1 MRGGRTLKKYLLIT
15 FGILLFVTGVYAS
28 VWYESY
34 QRSKTFFDQ
43 ASQSF
48 ANGDYGRALKGGES
62 FDENTQSYKFVGGY
76 EQVVGIWTNR
86 WAVPKPGIYRE
97 AEAKIHDILY
107 EKLTADQGLVIFKK
121 YLNLSNAHLPEIL
134 IQSGKLYKQKGEIEK
149 AREIF
154 QLAIEAFG
162 MDENIKREA
171 ERQLHDL

>member
-1 MRGGRTLKKYLLIT
+1 MKKYLVIT
-15 FGILLFVTGVYAS
+15 MSILLFVTGVYAS

-48 ANGDYGRALKGGES
+48 ANGDYGMAIKGGDF
-62 FDENTQSYKFVGGY
+62 FDKDTQSYKFVGGY
-76 EQVVGIWTNR
+76 EQVLGNWSNR
-86 WAVPKPGIYRE
+86 WAIPKPGIYRE
-97 AEAKIHDILY
+97 AQAKIHDIIY
-107 EKLTADQGLVIFKK
+107 EKLTADQGLLIFKK
-121 YLNLSNAHLPEIL
+121 YLNLSNEHLPEIL
-134 IQSGKLYKQKGEIEK
+134 IQTGKLYKQNGEVEK

-162 MDENIKREA
+162 MDENIKKEA